1 MNTRTQCVQLGLV
14 LLVCVGAA
22 ACAAPMDTSKA
33 RSRQVIESG
42 GIVPAEELRVAEYLN
57 YYEQRFPEPTATALG
72 LDLRLGNPQ
81 ITAAGSEAWLQIGVQ
96 ARKAQP
102 ADIAPLNLALVIDRS
117 GSMGDAEKM
126 PYLKQSLRVFLG
138 SLAANDIV
146 AIVAY
151 DDTAEVLVSAR
162 EVGDGSWITAAVER
176 LQPGGSTNL
185 YDGLMLGCREVDRLF
200 DVRRNNRVIL
210 LTDGI
215 ANTGVT
221 DPERIT
227 AAARAYNDRGIYLST
242 IGLGRDFND
251 ALLSRLAIQG
261 RGAYHF
267 IDSAAEMDKVFRRDA
282 LGLVQKAAEG
292 VSVVFRPEP
301 GVQVLALT
309 GYPGIPPA
317 GPIEVTLRDM
327 GTGDSQ
333 VLLAQLRVAPGPA
346 GPRPLASVE
355 LRYTDLSAQRP
366 ETITLPVQAQA
377 SALSAYDP
385 LWDVEVLRNVMIQ
398 RTAEGLKAISQLYQA
413 QRYQEAWNL
422 ARDLGQGLRSV
433 AALTGEQQMLQDAEL
448 MRTYQDTLAQWV
460 RRQTGR
466 GPEDALAP
474 EPTRFYRGRQLEVTP
489 AVPVLDVQ

>member
-1 MNTRTQCVQLGLV
+1 
-14 LLVCVGAA
+14 
-22 ACAAPMDTSKA
+22 MDASKA

-42 GIVPAEELRVAEYLN
+42 GIVPAEELRVAEYIN
-57 YYEQRFPEPTATALG
+57 YYEQSFPEPTGTALG

-81 ITAAGSEAWLQIGVQ
+81 IAAGGGEAWLQIGVQ

-117 GSMGDAEKM
+117 GSMGDAAKM
-126 PYLKQSLRVFLG
+126 PYVKQSLRVFLG
-138 SLAANDIV
+138 SLAVNDIV

-151 DDTAEVLVSAR
+151 DSSAEVLVSAR
-162 EVGDGSWITAAVER
+162 EVGDGGWIAAAVER
-176 LQPGGSTNL
+176 LQPGGNTNL
-185 YDGLMLGCREVDRLF
+185 HDGLMLGFREVDRHF

-215 ANTGVT
+215 ANTGIT
-221 DPERIT
+221 DPEQI
-227 AAARAYNDRGIYLST
+227 AATARAYNDRGVYLST

-292 VSVVFRPEP
+292 VAVVFRPEP

-309 GYPGIPPA
+309 GYQGVPPA

-333 VLLAQLRVAPGPA
+333 VLLAQLRVAPGPTGQRLLASCRTALHRLAGAEARDDRSAGA
-346 GPRPLASVE
+346 GPGIDPERVRP
-355 LRYTDLSAQRP
+355 
-366 ETITLPVQAQA
+366 PV
-377 SALSAYDP
+377 
-385 LWDVEVLRNVMIQ
+385 
-398 RTAEGLKAISQLYQA
+398 GC
-413 QRYQEAWNL
+413 
-422 ARDLGQGLRSV
+422 
-433 AALTGEQQMLQDAEL
+433 
-448 MRTYQDTLAQWV
+448 
-460 RRQTGR
+460 
-466 GPEDALAP
+466 
-474 EPTRFYRGRQLEVTP
+474 
-489 AVPVLDVQ
+489 

>member
-1 MNTRTQCVQLGLV
+1 MNTRGKFVQLGLA
-14 LLVCVGAA
+14 LLVCAA
-22 ACAAPMDTSKA
+22 AAGCAPMDASKA

-42 GIVPAEELRVAEYLN
+42 GIVPAEELRVAEYVN
-57 YYEQRFPEPTATALG
+57 YYEQSFPEPTETALG

-81 ITAAGSEAWLQIGVQ
+81 ITPGGGEAWLQVGVQ

-117 GSMGDAEKM
+117 GSMGDAAKM
-126 PYLKQSLRVFLG
+126 SYVKQSLRVFLG
-138 SLAANDIV
+138 SLAVNDIV

-151 DDTAEVLVSAR
+151 DNSAEVLVSAR
-162 EVGDGSWITAAVER
+162 EVGDGGWIAAAVDR

-185 YDGLMLGCREVDRLF
+185 HDGLMLGFQEVDRRF

-215 ANTGVT
+215 ANMGVT

-227 AAARAYNDRGIYLST
+227 AAAKAYHDRGVYLST
-242 IGLGRDFND
+242 IGVGRDFND

-292 VSVVFRPEP
+292 VAVVFRPES

-309 GYPGIPPA
+309 GYQGVPPA
-317 GPIEVTLRDM
+317 GPIEVALRDM

-346 GPRPLASVE
+346 GRRILASVE
-355 LRYTDLSAQRP
+355 LRYTDLLAARP
-366 ETITLPVQAQA
+366 ETIVLPVQAQA
-377 SALSAYDP
+377 STLSAYDP
-385 LWDVEVLRNVMIQ
+385 LWDVEVLRNVTIQ
-398 RTAEGLKAISQLYQA
+398 RTAEVLREISQLYQA

-422 ARDLGQGLRSV
+422 AHESEADLRTV
-433 AALTGEQQMLQDAEL
+433 AALTGEKQMAEDADL
-448 MRTYQDTLAQWV
+448 MRRYQDTLAQWV

-466 GPEDALAP
+466 GPEDAVVP
-474 EPTRFYRGRQLEVTP
+474 EPTRFYRGRQLEITP